1 MIRMSAHSSMRMS
14 RHTSVHM
21 STRMPTH
28 KATPMSAHMWVH
40 RYARMQD
47 WVEHV
52 VLEVKMFDQATTLR
66 QVTTDML
73 VYSYVL

>member
-1 MIRMSAHSSMRMS
+1 MRMS